1 MTGPA
6 LALDIGGTKML
17 AALVDGERVLDT
29 RRMPT
34 PAGGTPGDWLAALF
48 GNIAA
53 WRGRYGSVG
62 VAVTGIV
69 DDGRWSALNARTLNI
84 PERFPLVETVANLS
98 GAPVLAANDAQA
110 AGWGEYR
117 FGAGRGTDMVFLT
130 ISTGIGGGI
139 VVNGRLLGGMAGNFG
154 QFVGDDDA
162 QGPLEDRVSGKWIAA
177 EANRHQ
183 PGATAREVFAAAA
196 GGQDWANAIL
206 DISAGRVARLAR
218 NIQFALD
225 PARIVIGG
233 GIGLVPSYLD
243 RVRQAFTEL
252 PARLRPDI
260 HAAALGEHA
269 GIIGIA
275 DLARHNPTGGERT

>member
-1 MTGPA
+1 
-6 LALDIGGTKML
+6 
-17 AALVDGERVLDT
+17 
-29 RRMPT
+29 
-34 PAGGTPGDWLAALF
+34 
-48 GNIAA
+48 
-53 WRGRYGSVG
+53 

-69 DDGRWSALNARTLNI
+69 DDGLWSALNARTLNI
-84 PERFPLVETVANLS
+84 PERFALVETVANLAGS
-98 GAPVLAANDAQA
+98 HVLAANDAQA
-110 AGWGEYR
+110 AAWGEYR

-162 QGPLEDRVSGKWIAA
+162 QGPLEDRVS
-177 EANRHQ
+177 
-183 PGATAREVFAAAA
+183 REVFAAADE
-196 GGQDWANAIL
+196 GLGWANAIL

-243 RVRQAFTEL
+243 RVRQALTEM

-260 HAAALGEHA
+260 HAAALGGNA

>member
-17 AALVDGERVLDT
+17 AALVEGERVLDT
-29 RRMPT
+29 HRMPT
-34 PAGGTPGDWLAALF
+34 PANGMPGDWLAALF
-48 GNIAA
+48 SEIAA

-69 DDGRWSALNARTLNI
+69 DDGLWSALNARTLNI
-84 PERFPLVETVANLS
+84 PERFALVETVANLAGS
-98 GAPVLAANDAQA
+98 PVLAANDAQA
-110 AGWGEYR
+110 AAWGEYR
-117 FGAGRGTDMVFLT
+117 FGASRGTDMVFLT

-154 QFVGDDDA
+154 QFVGDDA

-177 EANRHQ
+177 EARRHQ
-183 PGATAREVFAAAA
+183 PGATAREVFAAADE
-196 GGQDWANAIL
+196 GLGWANAIL

-243 RVRQAFTEL
+243 RVRQALTEM

-260 HAAALGEHA
+260 HAAALGGNA